1 MLVMD
6 YAVEED
12 LGRIMQEKRE
22 RLESVKANIVTAQKR
37 QKERYDR
44 KHSNPEVFAVGALV
58 LKKDFTRKKRAGGK
72 LDYRW
77 TGPYRISCA
86 LGRGLYRLQ
95 EVQNP
100 TKIVTRVNGVHLKKY
115 LLKQVCIVEDS
126 L

>member
-1 MLVMD
+1 MD

-37 QKERYDR
+37 QKEQYDR

-72 LDYRW
+72 LDYRSIQDFLC
-77 TGPYRISCA
+77 TGKRSLQASRSSEPYKDC
-86 LGRGLYRLQ
+86 
-95 EVQNP
+95 
-100 TKIVTRVNGVHLKKY
+100 
-115 LLKQVCIVEDS
+115 D
-126 L
+126 

>member
-1 MLVMD
+1 MPLPSF
-6 YAVEED
+6 YLAE
-12 LGRIMQEKRE
+12 
-22 RLESVKANIVTAQKR
+22 
-37 QKERYDR
+37 
-44 KHSNPEVFAVGALV
+44 
-58 LKKDFTRKKRAGGK
+58 RAGGK

-100 TKIVTRVNGVHLKKY
+100 TKIVTRVNGVPLKRY
-115 LLKQVCIVEDS
+115 LLKQVCIVEGN